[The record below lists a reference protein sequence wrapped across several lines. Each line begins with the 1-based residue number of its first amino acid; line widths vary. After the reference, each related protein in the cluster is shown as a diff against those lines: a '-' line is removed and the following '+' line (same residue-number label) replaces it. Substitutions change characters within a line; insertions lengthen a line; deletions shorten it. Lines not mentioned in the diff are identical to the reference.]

1 MRKKIVSK
9 NISRMRRHVRVRA
22 VVSGTAEKPR
32 LNVFR
37 GLKHTYAQLIDD
49 NAGKTLAGVHSK
61 TVDKKGDSEGRKG
74 KTAIA
79 FLVGKALAEKAKE
92 KKITKVVF
100 DRAGYRYHG
109 RVQAVADGARAG
121 GLKF

>member
-1 MRKKIVSK
+1 
-9 NISRMRRHVRVRA
+9 MRRHVRVRA

-49 NAGKTLAGVHSK
+49 NAGKTLAGAHSK
-61 TVDKKGDSEGRKG
+61 TTDKKGETDGRKS
-74 KTAIA
+74 KTAVA

-100 DRAGYRYHG
+100 DRAGYKYHG

>member
-9 NISRMRRHVRVRA
+9 NISRQRRQARVRA

-49 NAGKTLAGVHSK
+49 EAGKTLVGVHSK
-61 TVDKKGDSEGRKG
+61 TIGKVKEKG
-74 KTAIA
+74 KISVA
-79 FLVGKALAEKAKE
+79 FAVGKALAEKAVAKGIG
-92 KKITKVVF
+92 KAVF

-109 RVQAVADGARAG
+109 RVQALADGARAG

>member
-1 MRKKIVSK
+1 
-9 NISRMRRHVRVRA
+9 MRRHVRVRA

-37 GLKHTYAQLIDD
+37 GLKHIYAQLIDD
-49 NAGKTLAGVHSK
+49 NTSKTLAGVHSK
-61 TVDKKGDSEGRKG
+61 TVDKKGETDGRKG

-92 KKITKVVF
+92 KKITTVVF
-100 DRAGYRYHG
+100 DRAGYKYHD
-109 RVQAVADGARAG
+109 RVQAVADGARAC

>member
-1 MRKKIVSK
+1 
-9 NISRMRRHVRVRA
+9 MRRHVRVRA

-61 TVDKKGDSEGRKG
+61 TVDKKAIPKAER

-92 KKITKVVF
+92 KRLSRSFLT
-100 DRAGYRYHG
+100 
-109 RVQAVADGARAG
+109 AR
-121 GLKF
+121 L